1 MNEVGELSG
10 RVVLI
15 TGGAR
20 GLGREMALAAARE
33 GAKICITGTAAS
45 GVFDQTADE
54 ICALVGADNL
64 LMCVSDVTS
73 KDDVDGLVAEC
84 IGRFGHIDV
93 LVNNAGR
100 GMRLVS
106 ERFNV
111 EPTKFWQTEFDAWTR
126 IVDTNINGPFL
137 MTKAVVPGMLDAG
150 FGKIINVSTS
160 AQTMVRQGYSPYGPS
175 KAFLEA
181 SSRAWALELAGTG
194 IDVNVLLPG
203 GAADTDLLPPSPD
216 KKGADGNLLPA
227 DIMSKAFVWLASDMS
242 NGVTGGRFIAR
253 YWGNDEAF
261 RNDTGQMPQIL

>member
-1 MNEVGELSG
+1 MPEDRIDSGLVPHPRHVLLGNVLFTKGSRLQPTPRKVDRLSA
-10 RVVLI
+10 RHPEH
-15 TGGAR
+15 GATSR
-20 GLGREMALAAARE
+20 AECASPRPLGREMALAAAAE
-33 GAKICITGTAAS
+33 GARICITGSVAS
-45 GVFDQTADE
+45 ETFDQTADDV
-54 ICALVGADNL
+54 CALVGADNL
-64 LMCVSDVTS
+64 LACVSDVTD
-73 KDDVDGLVAEC
+73 KGDVEDVVAQC
-84 IGRFGHIDV
+84 VGRFGRIDV

-111 EPTKFWQTEFDAWTR
+111 EPTKFWLADVDAWNQ
-126 IVDTNINGPFL
+126 IIDTNINGPFL
-137 MTKAVVPGMLDAG
+137 MASAVIPGMIETG

-181 SSRAWALELAGTG
+181 ASRAWAVELAGMG

-227 DIMSKAFVWLASDMS
+227 DIMS
-242 NGVTGGRFIAR
+242 
-253 YWGNDEAF
+253 
-261 RNDTGQMPQIL
+261 

>member
-1 MNEVGELSG
+1 MSGSGELSD
-10 RVVLI
+10 RVILI

-20 GLGREMALAAARE
+20 GLGREMALAAAAE
-33 GAKICITGTAAS
+33 GARICITGSVAS
-45 GVFDQTADE
+45 ETFDQTADDV
-54 ICALVGADNL
+54 CALVGADNL
-64 LMCVSDVTS
+64 LACVSDVTD
-73 KDDVDGLVAEC
+73 KGDVEDVVAQC
-84 IGRFGHIDV
+84 VGRFGRIDV

-111 EPTKFWQTEFDAWTR
+111 EPTKFWLADVDAWNQ
-126 IVDTNINGPFL
+126 IIDTNINGPFL
-137 MTKAVVPGMLDAG
+137 MASAVIPGMIETG

-181 SSRAWALELAGTG
+181 ASRARAVELAGTG

-227 DIMSKAFVWLASDMS
+227 DIMSKAFVWLASDAS
-242 NGVTGGRFIAR
+242 NGVSGGRFIAR
-253 YWGNDEAF
+253 YWGDDDAF
-261 RNDTGQMPQIL
+261 RNDTGQMPGIL